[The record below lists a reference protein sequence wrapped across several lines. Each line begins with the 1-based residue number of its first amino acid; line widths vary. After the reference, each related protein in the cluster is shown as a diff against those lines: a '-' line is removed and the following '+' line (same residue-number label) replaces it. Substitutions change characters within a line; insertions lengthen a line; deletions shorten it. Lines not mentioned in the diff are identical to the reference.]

1 MINPDDIKAG
11 YTLGHADAQILR
23 VAVKEL
29 LALRKAFSE
38 PFCFTDDA
46 GIDLWHMNE
55 SFEVWPEID
64 GDISI
69 PLFRKPVID

>member
-23 VAVKEL
+23 DAVKEL

-38 PFCFTDDA
+38 PAAWVNRTDV
-46 GIDLWHMNE
+46 E
-55 SFEVWPEID
+55 QFEPHILAKR
-64 GDISI
+64 SKSLACTL
-69 PLFRKPVID
+69 PLYRKPIDSAT